1 MNDVVPPV
9 LYKYLDVGGAIHTL
23 ERCSVKFS
31 PPNKFNDPFE
41 FMPGG
46 YSGDTPEVRLRI
58 VNKILEKNPERIND
72 YNAITGFSYSLDD
85 WKTFFSMNTEKRDEI
100 FLKLQNRNWK
110 DFVKLTSEK
119 VVCLSLSQCRDN
131 LLMWAH
137 YAEMHKGIVIGFK
150 IEFFSHLHKVT
161 YSTKRVI
168 IPFSIT
174 VSQTQQKK
182 IAVAMMTTKSE
193 DWRYEQEWRSILH
206 VKELKYYNG
215 LYLQDFPP
223 EAIDS
228 IILGVNI
235 DESLKKEILAS
246 ILKFPNCK
254 LYQAKLHQSEFA
266 LDIVPL

>member
-1 MNDVVPPV
+1 MPPV
-9 LYKYLDVGGAIHTL
+9 LYKYLDVDGAIHTL
-23 ERCSVKFS
+23 KGCSVKFT

-46 YSGDTPEVRLRI
+46 YSGDTPEVRLQIVKELLVQDPKYRI
-58 VNKILEKNPERIND
+58 L
-72 YNAITGFSYSLDD
+72 YNTITGLSYSIDD
-85 WKTFFSMNTEKRDEI
+85 WKISLAINVEQTQKIADKI
-100 FLKLQNRNWK
+100 FVNLQNRNWK
-110 DFVKLTSEK
+110 DFVKLASEK
-119 VVCLSLSQCRDN
+119 FVCLSLSQCRDN

-150 IEFFSHLHKVT
+150 MEFFSHLHKVT
-161 YSTKRVI
+161 YSTKRVL
-168 IPFSIT
+168 IPFSVT
-174 VSQTQQKK
+174 VSQTQRNK
-182 IAVAMMTTKSE
+182 IAVAVMTTKSE
-193 DWRYEQEWRSILH
+193 DWSYEQEWRSILH
-206 VKELKYYNG
+206 RKELKYSNG

-266 LDIVPL
+266 LDLVLL